1 MREPRY
7 RFPNH
12 VRDTTRAM
20 AERMDREDT
29 VARTPEEL
37 EAWIDGEPEVRAS
50 LESGGY
56 GTHFAAA
63 DLFPLLEAMLAKRGL
78 GPAPPTATGSGT
90 AGRSP
95 VKWWVVIVGAI
106 VLLLLVLLLT
116 AAGTVPGQPSGMDAA
131 TAPAVLVV
139 GEP

>member
-7 RFPNH
+7 QFPNH

-20 AERMDREDT
+20 AERMDREGT
-29 VARTPEEL
+29 VARTPDEL

-56 GTHFAAA
+56 GTHFTAA
-63 DLFPLLEAMLAKRGL
+63 DLFPLLEAMLTKRGAR
-78 GPAPPTATGSGT
+78 PAGQGATGPG
-90 AGRSP
+90 AAARSP
-95 VKWWVVIVGAI
+95 ARWWVAI
-106 VLLLLVLLLT
+106 VVAVVLLVLVLLLT
-116 AAGTVPGQPSGMDAA
+116 AAE
-131 TAPAVLVV
+131 TAPAQDPGSDPAPPPAVLMQ